1 MSVSLARLP
10 RFHQTPDQSPKIRI
24 TERDLAILREV
35 ADHRFLRSTHFS
47 SLIIGSCQQILRRL
61 QLLYHHGYLE
71 RPRAQIDTYYRG
83 GSRPIVYGLGSKG
96 AALLRRKGVLTFDR
110 MSWTSANRSAGRLFL
125 DHTLMIADVVVGIR
139 SECDASQH
147 LQFIDGQDLPSCA
160 AEDDDAKR
168 FQWATSVAG
177 HGSVKLIPDR
187 VFAIE
192 RRQTGE
198 RILFLLEA
206 DRGTEPLTRTDFH
219 QSSIDRKLMLYSQLS
234 SERAFLER
242 FGCRRVR
249 ALLVTTS
256 SIRAQGIQ
264 QMMSKHR
271 NAGLFLTSE
280 LTSLVDHKSLLDAA
294 WINRSGEGESLN
306 DQF

>member
-1 MSVSLARLP
+1 MSVSFARLP

-35 ADHRFLRSTHFS
+35 AIYRFLRSTHLS
-47 SLIIGSCQQILRRL
+47 SLIVGSCQQILRRL
-61 QLLYHHGYLE
+61 QLLYHNGYLE

-96 AALLRRKGVLTFDR
+96 AALLRRKGIFTFDR

-125 DHTLMIADVVVGIR
+125 DHTLMVADVIVGIR
-139 SECDASQH
+139 SECQTNQH
-147 LQFIDGQDLPSCA
+147 FRFIDGQDLPCA
-160 AEDDDAKR
+160 SEDDDSKR
-168 FQWATSVAG
+168 FQWTTSVTG

-192 RRQTGE
+192 QRQTGE

-219 QSSIDRKLMLYSQLS
+219 QSSIDRKLLLYSQLS

-256 SIRAQGIQ
+256 RIRAQSIQ
-264 QMMSKHR
+264 QLMSKHR

-294 WINRSGEGESLN
+294 WINRSGEEESLN
-306 DQF
+306 VQF